1 MYWWWSFVKKGIVQP
16 DGDGDD
22 DATVR
27 KGEGGYFD
35 GSLTAG
41 VIGALNQNKCYYF
54 MCGF

>member
-1 MYWWWSFVKKGIVQP
+1 MKKGIVQP